1 MINIPE
7 NIKSAIKNAASE
19 TGVPEDLLIAFA
31 SIESGFDED
40 VISGN
45 RNSDTG
51 VQGLFQ
57 ITRTTWNSIRNKDIK
72 PSNRSYSRYS
82 LDINEQAR
90 TAAILIKQLSMKYGG
105 DKQLTAIAYNAGEGV
120 ADKIK
125 TLGGINPANVRSA
138 VQYYRSLN
146 TPGFGPGKIKEV
158 LDYPKRLAKALG
170 DPQMVTAST
179 TTSVVADAG
188 KQVTATTKQESF
200 PKYDPNKSLLDN
212 LFSNSYAQ
220 VNNMPGSSV
229 SDKIDFKKSPLVAR
243 IQSGLAHLRTAP
255 KINPIEV
262 K

>member
-7 NIKSAIKNAASE
+7 NIKSAIKKASSN
-19 TGVPEDLLIAFA
+19 TGVSEDLLIAFA
-31 SIESGFDED
+31 EIESGFDED

-57 ITRTTWNSIRNKDIK
+57 ITRKTWDSIRNPGIK
-72 PSNRSYSRYS
+72 PSARGYIRYS

-90 TAAILIKQLSMKYGG
+90 TAAILIKQFLMKYNG
-105 DKQLTAIAYNAGEGV
+105 DKQLIAIAYNAGEGV

-125 TLGGINPANVRSA
+125 RLGGVNPANIRSA
-138 VQYYRSLN
+138 VQDYRSLN
-146 TPGFGPGKIKEV
+146 IPGFGPGKIKEV
-158 LDYPKRLAKALG
+158 LNYPNKLAKALG
-170 DPQMVTAST
+170 DPQMIIASV
-179 TTSVVADAG
+179 TTSVVADMS
-188 KQVTATTKQESF
+188 KKVTSTIKQE
-200 PKYDPNKSLLDN
+200 PIVKYDPNKSLMDN
-212 LFSNSYAQ
+212 LFSNSSAQ
-220 VNNMPGSSV
+220 INNMPGSLI
-229 SDKIDFKKSPLVAR
+229 SDKIDFKKAPLVAR